1 MKELFSRVLKGTLNL
16 GLECRAIKY
25 EQPTTTT
32 TASTSTTTPTTTS
45 TLPTTSQRRDSFE
58 GPIYSPIGDHLTE
71 DPYPICNVPAPGAI
85 EIILMTGGS
94 HWINNDNFD
103 FCCGWRRT
111 HHQTL
116 RIWLQL
122 LMIKFKYSMI
132 EIDQRRLSQIFTWQ
146 WFRMIK
152 KGWTAL
158 IGLVIVEKW
167 ITSNHYQAV

>member
-1 MKELFSRVLKGTLNL
+1 MKELFSRVLKGTPNV

-85 EIILMTGGS
+85 EIIFMTVAVIGS
-94 HWINNDNFD
+94 IM
-103 FCCGWRRT
+103 T
-111 HHQTL
+111 TL
-116 RIWLQL
+116 TL
-122 LMIKFKYSMI
+122 LWMKKNASSNIKN
-132 EIDQRRLSQIFTWQ
+132 
-146 WFRMIK
+146 
-152 KGWTAL
+152 L
-158 IGLVIVEKW
+158 IGINYK
-167 ITSNHYQAV
+167 Y